1 MKAAETCLGNK
12 SLFIYRLFLTVM
24 KEFMLTAYSNAVEP
38 LFQKVMISVPI
49 SFDGG
54 YEKS

>member
-1 MKAAETCLGNK
+1 
-12 SLFIYRLFLTVM
+12 V
-24 KEFMLTAYSNAVEP
+24 KEEYAVAYSNAVEP